1 MRSTKLHIVGFAESF
16 VTKALDINLSDVC
29 SFTRYLV
36 ARLLAFEFN
45 QQQEILMGDCFSKAS
60 NRDPNQPINI
70 TQPPAGCT
78 PQTSCPDEKSKSKQR
93 TSSVSSKAQKGK
105 SSKNQPNDLP
115 LQDHRKP
122 AIYSQQPL
130 KEIDGNQYAYSRGQN
145 RDEDCPMNKKD
156 EVFHPYRL
164 HCFGYDVLK
173 DATNEF
179 SGNNFIGEGG
189 FGDVY
194 KGWISYRTMNA
205 AKPNKG
211 LAIAVKRLRDKGSQG
226 QDEWLNELRFLSKLN
241 HPNIVKLI
249 GYCSKNNHRIVVY
262 EFLAKGNLENQLLRE
277 KRKELSWRTRIKIA
291 IGAARGLDHLHSQY
305 KPIIHRDVK
314 ASNVL
319 LTSHF
324 DAKISDFGLAKF
336 GPQGDQSHVSSRVL
350 GTRGYFAPE
359 YITSGHLTLKTDV
372 YSFGVVLLEIF
383 TGSRAMRKHSNG
395 TVGNL
400 AQWAEPYLRD
410 RVKLHHVM
418 DRKLKRN
425 FPTQEAHQFAEIILK
440 CLHLDPKSRPTMA
453 EVVARLEEIQSASN
467 MTSRTPASLRTL

>member
-1 MRSTKLHIVGFAESF
+1 
-16 VTKALDINLSDVC
+16 
-29 SFTRYLV
+29 
-36 ARLLAFEFN
+36 
-45 QQQEILMGDCFSKAS
+45 
-60 NRDPNQPINI
+60 
-70 TQPPAGCT
+70 
-78 PQTSCPDEKSKSKQR
+78 
-93 TSSVSSKAQKGK
+93 
-105 SSKNQPNDLP
+105 
-115 LQDHRKP
+115 
-122 AIYSQQPL
+122 
-130 KEIDGNQYAYSRGQN
+130 
-145 RDEDCPMNKKD
+145 MNKKD

-205 AKPNKG
+205 TKPNKG

-359 YITSGHLTLKTDV
+359 YIISGHLTLKTDV

-410 RVKLHHVM
+410 KVKLHHVM
-418 DRKLKRN
+418 DGKLKRN
-425 FPTQEAHQFAEIILK
+425 FPAQEAHQFAEIILR

-467 MTSRTPASLRTL
+467 HDQPNSGISTHPIWGL